1 MNLRRR
7 VSNND
12 IVAQRLKRLP
22 SIIKKLERLHWL
34 KLSRM
39 QDIGGCRAIV
49 DSAEDAFRLAADFGD
64 SRIRHELVRYDN
76 YIDQPRRSG
85 YRSLHMVY
93 SYHSDRTEFW
103 NSLKTEIQVRSQLQ
117 HQWATA
123 VETVETFTGDNL
135 KAGVG
140 DQDWLRFF
148 ALMSSVIAE
157 REGTTV
163 VPDTPANR
171 SKLISEIRQHDQ
183 TLGISRRLAVFQN
196 LTLQLRDSRSIRN
209 HWVGLEL
216 DPLAN
221 QVAGR
226 IFNPDD
232 WESANDWY
240 SGRELENR
248 DSPHIVVVL
257 VSSSS
262 LSDLRRAYP
271 NFFADIGR
279 LRRILQESVA

>member
-1 MNLRRR
+1 M
-7 VSNND
+7 
-12 IVAQRLKRLP
+12 
-22 SIIKKLERLHWL
+22 
-34 KLSRM
+34 
-39 QDIGGCRAIV
+39 
-49 DSAEDAFRLAADFGD
+49 
-64 SRIRHELVRYDN
+64 
-76 YIDQPRRSG
+76 
-85 YRSLHMVY
+85 
-93 SYHSDRTEFW
+93 
-103 NSLKTEIQVRSQLQ
+103 
-117 HQWATA
+117 
-123 VETVETFTGDNL
+123 ETVETFTGDNL

-163 VPDTPANR
+163 VPDTPTNR
-171 SKLISEIRQHDQ
+171 RELVSEIRQHDQ

-240 SGRELENR
+240 SDRELENR

-279 LRRILQESVA
+279 SGGSFRRPSGRYGVRPGELFYPPGPRSLTAFLGLAHDPFEPLRRALSIFTDFHPGRHIESSVFSILSPVS